1 MMKQDDLNDIRIKI
15 LDRKTRLVNL
25 TQKYVAAA
33 EVLTL
38 LDEVE
43 RALVRMDEGTFGR
56 CEVCGDPIEINSL
69 ETDPLV
75 RFCLDHLNYE
85 QQRSL
90 EEDLKLA
97 MKVQRQLLPPLDIH
111 VPGWDIAYH
120 YEPASFVSGDYCDII
135 TPDEKNDHHYLII
148 GDVSGKGVGAS
159 MLMTHLHA
167 MFHSLIPLNL
177 KSNEIMER
185 VNRQLC
191 ESTASSQFATLI
203 LADAYDDGKVEITN
217 AGHCPPIL
225 FSDGHYKELSTNG
238 IPMGV
243 LCGSGYSSS
252 YVEMKPGDLLFLYTD
267 GLSEA
272 SKEEVQFETDRIL
285 RLRSSFRDMD
295 SRQIVETAK
304 MELNNFMNGAQ
315 KADDLTIMVLKK
327 I

>member
-1 MMKQDDLNDIRIKI
+1 MRHDDLNDIRGKI
-15 LDRKTRLVNL
+15 LDRKNKLVDL
-25 TQKYVAAA
+25 TQKYISAS
-33 EVLTL
+33 EVMDL
-38 LDEVE
+38 LQEVE
-43 RALVRMDEGTFGR
+43 AALLRMNNGTYGT
-56 CEVCGDPIEINSL
+56 CEVCGEPIEIDSL

-75 RFCLDHLNYE
+75 RFCLDHMNSE

-97 MKVQRQLLPPLDIH
+97 MKIQRKLLPQMDVK
-111 VPGWDIAYH
+111 VPGWDISYH
-120 YEPASFVSGDYCDII
+120 YEPAGFVSGDYCDII
-135 TPDEKNDHHYLII
+135 IPEVNHDHYYLVL
-148 GDVSGKGVGAS
+148 GDVSGKGVAAS

-167 MFHSLIPLNL
+167 MFHSLIPLDL

-203 LADAYDDGKVEITN
+203 LADAFDDGKVEITN

-225 FSDGHYKELSTNG
+225 FSNGNYKELATNG

-243 LCGSGYSSS
+243 LCSSAYNS
-252 YVEMKPGDLLFLYTD
+252 SFVEMKPGDVLFIYTD

-272 SKEEVQFETDRIL
+272 SRNEEQFETDRIL
-285 RLRSSFRDMD
+285 RLGKEFKYME
-295 SRQIVETAK
+295 SRQIVEAVKT
-304 MELNNFMNGAQ
+304 ELNGFLGGNP